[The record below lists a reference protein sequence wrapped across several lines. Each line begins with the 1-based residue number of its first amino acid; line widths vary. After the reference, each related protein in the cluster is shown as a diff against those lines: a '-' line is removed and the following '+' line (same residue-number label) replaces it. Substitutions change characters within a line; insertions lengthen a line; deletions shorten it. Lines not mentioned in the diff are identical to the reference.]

1 MRHRVS
7 RPAAALLAIVIS
19 LSVPSAAF
27 AARRDRG
34 MDPGDGPRI
43 IQLLKKIAK
52 KFGIVSHDDEI
63 ISPAPPKP

>member
-1 MRHRVS
+1 MSHRVS
-7 RPAAALLAIVIS
+7 RPAAALLALFIS

-34 MDPGDGPRI
+34 VEPGYGTRI
-43 IQLLKKIAK
+43 VQILKSIAK
-52 KFGIVSHDDEI
+52 KFGITSNEDI